1 MTVLEYRLS
10 PLEPL
15 DTGEMATPLTVPN
28 ERPATISRGTIPK
41 SLSGMPDDMLS
52 DAARRLGWVGMLYA
66 VGFFLVYFVTRL
78 AMGQATGLVNIR
90 GGIAAASIVMGV
102 AVFVYSKRQ
111 DVPAARI
118 LNLGLAF
125 EVVGALGIAASE
137 FWGVFPVLDDA
148 SLMTGFVGIPWECVW
163 IIGFPLVAPNTPRR
177 ILAASLAAA
186 SAGPVVILLSV
197 AAGQPP
203 PDASPMEVAGFF
215 LFTTYVCAAIAYMV
229 SRNVARFGARLQ
241 RARDVGS
248 YHLLQRLSHGGMGE
262 VWAARHRMLARP
274 SAIKLIRPE
283 ILGASEESRTTAI
296 KRFEREAKATARLTS
311 PHTVVVY
318 DFGTTVNGSFYYAME
333 LLNGIDLDSLVDRF
347 GPVEPARAVFLL
359 SQACDSLQEA
369 HDVGL
374 IHRDVKPANML
385 ACRIGR
391 QHDFVKVLDFGLVK
405 TLEAADRN
413 TQLTGE
419 IITGTPAYMAPEQAT
434 DVSQVDH
441 RTDIYALGCVLYW
454 LVTGHQ
460 VFGNN
465 SPMATIADHITSKP
479 VVPSRRAE
487 VEIPPAMDQLIL
499 DCLEKRPDDRP
510 QSVAEVQAQ
519 LTDLVTDAWTP
530 ARADAWW
537 ESHVPLA
544 TSEDVLASGAT
555 PLGVVRVR

>member
-1 MTVLEYRLS
+1 
-10 PLEPL
+10 
-15 DTGEMATPLTVPN
+15 
-28 ERPATISRGTIPK
+28 
-41 SLSGMPDDMLS
+41 
-52 DAARRLGWVGMLYA
+52 
-66 VGFFLVYFVTRL
+66 
-78 AMGQATGLVNIR
+78 
-90 GGIAAASIVMGV
+90 
-102 AVFVYSKRQ
+102 
-111 DVPAARI
+111 
-118 LNLGLAF
+118 
-125 EVVGALGIAASE
+125 
-137 FWGVFPVLDDA
+137 
-148 SLMTGFVGIPWECVW
+148 
-163 IIGFPLVAPNTPRR
+163 
-177 ILAASLAAA
+177 
-186 SAGPVVILLSV
+186 
-197 AAGQPP
+197 
-203 PDASPMEVAGFF
+203 
-215 LFTTYVCAAIAYMV
+215 
-229 SRNVARFGARLQ
+229 
-241 RARDVGS
+241 
-248 YHLLQRLSHGGMGE
+248 MGE

-537 ESHVPLA
+537 ESHIPLA

>member
-1 MTVLEYRLS
+1 
-10 PLEPL
+10 
-15 DTGEMATPLTVPN
+15 MATPLTVPN

-102 AVFVYSKRQ
+102 AVFVYSKRP

-125 EVVGALGIAASE
+125 EIVGALGIAASE

-203 PDASPMEVAGFF
+203 PDATPMEVAGFF

-283 ILGASEESRTTAI
+283 ILGASEESRTTAV

-369 HDVGL
+369 HDAGL

-385 ACRIGR
+385 ACRIGH

-460 VFGNN
+460 VFGNH

-487 VEIPPAMDQLIL
+487 MDMPPAMDQLIL

-510 QSVAEVQAQ
+510 QSIAEVQVQ

-537 ESHVPLA
+537 EAHIPLA

>member
-1 MTVLEYRLS
+1 
-10 PLEPL
+10 
-15 DTGEMATPLTVPN
+15 MATPLTVPN

-203 PDASPMEVAGFF
+203 PDASPMEVGGFF

>member
-1 MTVLEYRLS
+1 
-10 PLEPL
+10 
-15 DTGEMATPLTVPN
+15 MAISSTVPDA
-28 ERPATISRGTIPK
+28 RPATISRGTIPK
-41 SLSGMPDDMLS
+41 SLSGMPEDMLS
-52 DAARRLGWVGMLYA
+52 DAARRLGWVGVFYA

-78 AMGQATGLVNIR
+78 TAGQADGLLTIR
-90 GGIAAASIVMGV
+90 SGIAAASIAMGI
-102 AVFVYSKRQ
+102 AVFVYSKRA
-111 DVPAARI
+111 DIPPARI

-125 EVVGALGIAASE
+125 EVVGAFGIAASE
-137 FWGVFPVLDDA
+137 FWGVFPVLDET

-186 SAGPVVILLSV
+186 SAGPVVILLSS
-197 AAGQPP
+197 AAGQPLP
-203 PDASPMEVAGFF
+203 AASPMEIAGFF

-229 SRNVARFGARLQ
+229 SRNVARFGARLK
-241 RARDVGS
+241 RAREVGS

-274 SAIKLIRPE
+274 AAIKLIRPE
-283 ILGASEESRTTAI
+283 ILGSSEESRTTAI

-333 LLNGIDLDSLVDRF
+333 LLNGIDLDSLVERF

-385 ACRIGR
+385 TCRIGN

-405 TLEAADRN
+405 TLEENDST

-434 DVSQVDH
+434 DVSHVDH

-460 VFGNN
+460 VFSNN
-465 SPMATIADHITSKP
+465 NPMSTIADHITSKP
-479 VVPSRRAE
+479 VLPSRRVE
-487 VEIPPAMDQLIL
+487 VDIPDGMDRLIL
-499 DCLEKRPDDRP
+499 DCLEKRPENRP
-510 QSVAEVQAQ
+510 QSVADVQAR
-519 LTDLVTDAWTP
+519 LTDMAPDPWT
-530 ARADAWW
+530 ADRANVWW
-537 ESHVPLA
+537 ERHVPLDS
-544 TSEDVLASGAT
+544 SEEMLASGAT
-555 PLGVVRVR
+555 PLEVLRVR